1 MKDIKHSVEIN
12 DEEEAVT
19 EKTVMDEEEKED
31 ENIEQSRHQIMRSG
45 SEIRQRQPRNQISS
59 DAQSNECPECKAKYF
74 DRSYMMTHYMKESSI
89 LVISVIIE
97 LHSRVIFT
105 EISWTYHA

>member
-1 MKDIKHSVEIN
+1 MKDIKHSVDIN

-45 SEIRQRQPRNQISS
+45 SEIDQAEATSEPNI
-59 DAQSNECPECKAKYF
+59 K
-74 DRSYMMTHYMKESSI
+74 
-89 LVISVIIE
+89 
-97 LHSRVIFT
+97 
-105 EISWTYHA
+105 